1 MVTLCIGINDYAS
14 PKIKDLS
21 YAEPDATA
29 LAERLRTLYGYE
41 TVLLLGKDAT
51 RAAIGK
57 KLREYKEQ
65 LGEKD
70 VLIVYFA
77 GHGQVIEL
85 PSHGRAGFLVPQD
98 ADLDLDDRGNLNAW
112 AAEALEMRRFV
123 DSLADMRT
131 HHVLLIADA
140 CCSGFMTKRGAFE
153 QRKDLHLLLSEPS
166 RVVLAATTER
176 QAAGEDWKTG
186 HGFFTGA
193 LLEQVARK
201 DAASVT
207 DLFVEIRK
215 RVSHD
220 AKEMLPQM
228 AKVGDGDGEFVFI
241 PLEVPEHDIQVA
253 LRGGL
258 EHALKGVYER
268 AMRRVAERTRLEDVL
283 DVFNAVDYR
292 FSTKPRE
299 REKVWQE
306 KFERFEE
313 NAQIGDE
320 LAMVA
325 LHYCYAKGMGTVD
338 KDAEKA
344 YRWAMRAYESGHG
357 AGKHA
362 LAHCYAEGLGVG
374 RNKAAAESLLRDSA
388 DFVLSKYALH
398 EEMLREL
405 LSTPVGDKVPLNA
418 KVALGA
424 DERTRLLAD
433 LQAAADGGVD
443 AARSGLAYL
452 SCYGIKG
459 WCDLRLMSSLND
471 VSGIPSVGQNLILVA
486 AVNNVLHFRL
496 FDADGKMV
504 VDTDEKRLTGQTRQ
518 IEDLRKELQR
528 LWPPHPFTKVLFV
541 GHRERVITAVT
552 SIVGHTVNAI
562 VEARPKE
569 SLELLEAEAHHR
581 GSVLAHHYL
590 ACIYRDGI
598 PEVVKP
604 DPQKLLPH
612 ARTAAEAGLARAQN
626 LLARAYLAAPGVA
639 RDYAEARQW
648 AELADSQGNT
658 NATVA
663 LFQIYFNGWGV
674 PKDFKKAAEY
684 AERGDAAGNRSSIFF
699 RGFLYWNGFY
709 YPKDPDK
716 ALPFFQRAGAT
727 GRDGRVALGGSLL
740 SVEVR

>member
-1 MVTLCIGINDYAS
+1 MRAFTRPRRVQITLFIAILAAAGCNRSREIPADTPKPRLYHRVVTLCIGINDYAS

-51 RAAIGK
+51 RTAIGK

-112 AAEALEMRRFV
+112 AAEALEMRRLV

-176 QAAGEDWKTG
+176 QSAGEDWKTG

-268 AMRRVAERTRLEDVL
+268 AMRRGAQRTRLEDVL

-313 NAQIGDE
+313 NAQISDE

-325 LHYCYAKGMGTVD
+325 LHYCYAKGLGTAD

-388 DFVLSKYALH
+388 EFLLSRYSLH

-459 WCDLRLMSSLND
+459 
-471 VSGIPSVGQNLILVA
+471 II
-486 AVNNVLHFRL
+486 
-496 FDADGKMV
+496 
-504 VDTDEKRLTGQTRQ
+504 
-518 IEDLRKELQR
+518 
-528 LWPPHPFTKVLFV
+528 
-541 GHRERVITAVT
+541 
-552 SIVGHTVNAI
+552 
-562 VEARPKE
+562 EARPKE
-569 SLELLEAEAHHR
+569 SLELLEAEAR
-581 GSVLAHHYL
+581 KGSLLAHHYL

-612 ARTAAEAGLARAQN
+612 ARTAAEAGLARAKTSWPASICTPPAWRGTTRRHASGPN
-626 LLARAYLAAPGVA
+626 SPTVK
-639 RDYAEARQW
+639 ETPTRQSPCSRSIST
-648 AELADSQGNT
+648 AGEYPRTSRKPPNMPSGAKRQ
-658 NATVA
+658 AIA
-663 LFQIYFNGWGV
+663 V
-674 PKDFKKAAEY
+674 P
-684 AERGDAAGNRSSIFF
+684 SSSE
-699 RGFLYWNGFY
+699 GSS
-709 YPKDPDK
+709 
-716 ALPFFQRAGAT
+716 T
-727 GRDGRVALGGSLL
+727 GTASTTPRIRTRPCPSSSGPRNW
-740 SVEVR
+740 VR